1 MSGNPKGRPSKKQL
15 ISKICK
21 RLKRVNSRM
30 YEQFQKLPKRHF
42 SYESLEN
49 IYKYPH
55 PYERLFFVAADLSRE
70 EILDILE
77 REISMI

>member
-21 RLKRVNSRM
+21 RLKRVNPRM

-55 PYERLFFVAADLSRE
+55 PSERLFFVAADVSRE
-70 EILDILE
+70 EKLDILE